1 MTDKQF
7 DTQRNDLIDL
17 IIEKIQRIVKDEQDA
32 AALIE
37 ELEAMKH

>member
-17 IIEKIQRIVKDEQDA
+17 IIEKIRRIVKDEQDA
-32 AALIE
+32 ATLIE